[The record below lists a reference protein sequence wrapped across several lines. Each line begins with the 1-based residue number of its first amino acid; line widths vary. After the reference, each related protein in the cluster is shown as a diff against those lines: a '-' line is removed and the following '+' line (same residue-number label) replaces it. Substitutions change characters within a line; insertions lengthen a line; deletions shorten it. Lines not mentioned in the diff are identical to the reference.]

1 MRVLPCNRICRSHE
15 GCCEERDARDVVW
28 LGLCL
33 DDQLD
38 ASACLELLGE
48 VALFAKGNDV
58 VVKSLEV
65 AFADDGDPEGGVL
78 ASALGSAAGG

>member
-1 MRVLPCNRICRSHE
+1 M
-15 GCCEERDARDVVW
+15 
-28 LGLCL
+28 

-58 VVKSLEV
+58 VVKSMEV